1 MSAPDAL
8 LDLPAALWPPLLRA
22 VRRAVEQLDRSELPP
37 ALRPFATWRPER
49 LIGERPRRAVAE
61 ALADDPRLR
70 ELVGEA
76 LGADLYAAAAEGDPL
91 RLAADCGEALAAA
104 ALAARGRWDALAV
117 VAAEAADRAA
127 ARQRAGAEAAAA
139 REEER
144 ARQAR
149 RRSDAGLAAARSER
163 DAARRRAEAAEQR
176 LRREKAAR
184 ERLEQEV
191 EALRDKVARLQAE
204 LEVER
209 REHARRLQRLQR
221 RVDRAERRA
230 RRDDD
235 RALRVAA
242 ELEALAADLRAA
254 LEPDGA
260 EGAVGAG
267 QPGAATAAPGD
278 GGSETGRS
286 AGGDAGAAGAPV
298 PRDVAAAIP
307 GRPARL
313 PGGLAEDDPKAVR
326 ALLQVA
332 GLHLVLDGYN
342 LTKDEAGVP
351 GVRLDEQRR
360 WLVAHAAAVAARY
373 GCRVTV
379 VFDGSEVRARDLPRL
394 RGVSIAFT
402 AGEETAD
409 DRIVALVGADR
420 VTPTLVVT
428 SDREVA
434 AAVRALGANV
444 TPARAFL
451 TATRA

>member
-1 MSAPDAL
+1 MAAPDAL
-8 LDLPAALWPPLLRA
+8 ADLPATLWPPLLRA
-22 VRRAVEQLDRSELPP
+22 VRRAVEQLDRSELPAP
-37 ALRPFATWRPER
+37 LRPFATWRPER
-49 LIGERPRRAVAE
+49 LLGERPRRAVAD

-76 LGADLYAAAAEGDPL
+76 LGGDVYAAAADDDPR
-91 RLAADCGEALAAA
+91 RLAAAYGEELAAA
-104 ALAARGRWDALAV
+104 GLAARGRWDALAV
-117 VAAEAADRAA
+117 VAADAADREA
-127 ARQRAGAEAAAA
+127 ARRRAGAEAAAA
-139 REEER
+139 REQER

-176 LRREKAAR
+176 LRREAAAR
-184 ERLEQEV
+184 DRLQGEV
-191 EALRDKVARLQAE
+191 EALRDKVARLEAD

-209 REHARRLQRLQR
+209 REHARRLERLQR
-221 RVDRAERRA
+221 RVDRAEQRT

-242 ELEALAADLRAA
+242 DLEALAADLRAA

-260 EGAVGAG
+260 GARDGAR
-267 QPGAATAAPGD
+267 QPGAAAA
-278 GGSETGRS
+278 SV
-286 AGGDAGAAGAPV
+286 APSL
-298 PRDVAAAIP
+298 PRDVAPALP

-313 PGGLAEDDPKAVR
+313 PDGLAEDDPKAVR
-326 ALLQVA
+326 ALLQVP

-342 LTKDEAGVP
+342 LTKDDAGVP

-360 WLVAHAAAVAARY
+360 WLVGHAAAVGARY

-379 VFDGSEVRARDLPRL
+379 VFDGTEARSGDLPRK
-394 RGVSIAFT
+394 RGVGIAFT

-420 VTPTLVVT
+420 DTPTLVVT

-444 TPARAFL
+444 TPAAAFL